1 MQIYTDWIDDW
12 INCRINNLENVFIC
26 FQSPVNIIQ
35 TKVSKP
41 RIKLCEHLLN
51 FWDYDNSEF
60 IKRYL
65 THGNNMTKKHTK
77 NMISLVKNYWQP
89 YFGDD
94 VFVDELDKPTLD
106 DFFFFLY
113 CEKGLKGG
121 TVNKAIN
128 VVSRAMGYLFENGK
142 IEKNPMFGVEKTS
155 KYNLDRRLL
164 KKSEICFL
172 EFDEPPE
179 LLNF

>member
-1 MQIYTDWIDDW
+1 MPKSLYYTDLALFEILLASLSAETGAKTMQIYTDWIDDW

-41 RIKLCEHLLN
+41 RIKLCEYLLN
-51 FWDYDNSEF
+51 FWNYDNSEF

-65 THGNNMTKKHTK
+65 AHGNNMTKKHTQ
-77 NMISLVKNYWQP
+77 NMIRLVKNYWQP

-113 CEKGLKGG
+113 
-121 TVNKAIN
+121 
-128 VVSRAMGYLFENGK
+128 F
-142 IEKNPMFGVEKTS
+142 
-155 KYNLDRRLL
+155 
-164 KKSEICFL
+164 
-172 EFDEPPE
+172 
-179 LLNF
+179 